1 MDYSID
7 DVIILNESELRE
19 YQMHILEMTKEVV
32 AFFDNNGIGYSL
44 SGGSILGA
52 IRHKGFIPWDDDVDL
67 NMPRNDYDRM
77 VELFESQLG
86 DRYYLQTPFKNP
98 ELGLMVT
105 QIRKK
110 GTVARRKYD
119 WNSAE
124 CGLSIDIYIIENLY
138 DNGFKRKIQELFSMA
153 LSFAISSIRYC
164 NNKDLPKEIQM
175 LEGRKM
181 KYTKSKII
189 FGKILK
195 IIPLKTWIRWC
206 DYWYSK
212 CKDTDS
218 KLVVIPSGRK
228 HFSNEIYK
236 REDMC
241 LFRKTEFETEYFNVP
256 INAESYL
263 TQFYGDYM
271 KIPPKEQREQHV
283 FLELKY

>member
-1 MDYSID
+1 MDYSIN

-189 FGKILK
+189 FGKIIK